1 MGVSIYN
8 ERDPRWQVEVQCRNF
23 DFDPIQYP
31 DPEAFI
37 RNLTDHAGI
46 DFQVWIANRAQSGTR
61 LYNVSS
67 SNGWLFPDY
76 HPLGGL
82 GEALNL
88 SIPAAYE
95 YFDQSLKYFAAAGVK
110 GYKIDRG
117 EEGEMPDYVQNEQM
131 ALFLDLAYD
140 SMVGTWGKSGF
151 YNFARSAVDR
161 SRAKTHIWNGDS
173 HANFTGLAY
182 SVASGIRSGLIS
194 FGIWGSDTGG
204 YTREGALTPSPEVW
218 ARWMWFSA
226 FSPVYELMLGT
237 NHTPWYP
244 PYDNTS
250 TLDIMKQTA
259 NLHADL
265 TPYIQSYSYD
275 VSKTGVPIIR
285 ALFLE
290 AEQDDKTW
298 GINDSYFFG
307 SELLVAPVVNTGG
320 SRNVYFPTGP
330 SKLYLEYFGKQRVY
344 KAGTN
349 VTIKSPL
356 TSIPVFVKQGAII
369 SRGDIY
375 QGNAK
380 WIEGWTPDLR
390 LELYPSFD
398 VPESHFTYYGGGSEA
413 KIVMKTNKTERS
425 ATVDTGGLELNGWG
439 VKVIWYLKGAE
450 EGNVMDVK
458 TEGKDGS
465 LKVVDIET
473 LF

>member
-1 MGVSIYN
+1 MSSLVAFT
-8 ERDPRWQVEVQCRNF
+8 EELFRNF

-31 DPEAFI
+31 DAASFI
-37 RNLTDHAGI
+37 QNLTDVSGI
-46 DFQVWIANRAQSGTR
+46 DFQVWIANRAQSGTK
-61 LYNVSS
+61 LFNASTK
-67 SNGWLFPDY
+67 NQWLFPNNN
-76 HPLGGL
+76 PLGGL
-82 GEALNL
+82 GPALDL
-88 SIPAAYE
+88 SIQEAYT
-95 YFDQSLKYFAAAGVK
+95 YFDESLKYFAAVGVK

-140 SMVGTWGKSGF
+140 SMVGTWGKGGF

-204 YTREGALTPSPEVW
+204 YTREGSLTPSPEVW

-250 TLDIMKQTA
+250 TLAIMKQTA

-265 TPYIQSYSYD
+265 LPYIRSYSYHT
-275 VSKTGVPIIR
+275 SKTGLPIIR

-290 AEQDDKTW
+290 AEEDENTW
-298 GINDSYFFG
+298 DVNDSYFFG
-307 SELLVAPVVNTGG
+307 SEFFVAPVVSAGG
-320 SRNVYFPTGP
+320 SRSVYFPTGP
-330 SKLYLEYFGKQRVY
+330 SKSYLEYFNKTQVY
-344 KAGTN
+344 SAGTN
-349 VTIKSPL
+349 ITINSPL

-369 SRGDIY
+369 PRGDIY

-380 WIEGWTPDLR
+380 WIDGWTPELK

-398 VPESHFTYYGGGSEA
+398 VPESKFVYFGGGSETT
-413 KIVMKTNKTERS
+413 IVLRTNKADRS
-425 ATVDTGGLELNGWG
+425 AVVDTGGLEFNGWG
-439 VKVIWYLKGAE
+439 VKIIWYLKGAE
-450 EGNVMDVK
+450 EGKIMDMK
-458 TEGKDGS
+458 TESVGGLLEVNNID
-465 LKVVDIET
+465 T